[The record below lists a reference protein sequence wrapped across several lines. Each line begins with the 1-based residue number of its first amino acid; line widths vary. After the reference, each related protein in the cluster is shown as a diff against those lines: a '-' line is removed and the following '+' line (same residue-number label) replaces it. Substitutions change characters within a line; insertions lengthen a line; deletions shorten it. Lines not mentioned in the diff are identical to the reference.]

1 MAKTRTRFVCQQ
13 CGRVTLRMMGKCPQ
27 CGTFNSM
34 VEEIVVEPPR
44 TGARRP
50 AGLAR
55 SAPKRLAQIEGDAEA
70 RWPLPIEEF
79 SRVLGGGIVPG
90 SLVLVGGDP
99 GIGKSTLL
107 AQMALLLADTN
118 GPVLYVSGEE
128 SERQIKMRALRLDQ
142 SAGAPRRAEASFS
155 ENLYLV
161 TETNL
166 DVILEHIAAVQPRLV
181 VIDSIQTVFLQD
193 LTSAAGSVSQV
204 RECAVRL
211 QGLAKASGI
220 AVFLI
225 GHVTKEGTLAGPR
238 VLEHIVDTVL
248 QLEGDQYQAYR
259 LLRATKNRFGA
270 TSEVG
275 VFEMSGGG
283 MLEVSNPSE
292 AFLAE
297 RMVNTAGSAIAVT
310 MEGTR
315 PLLVE
320 IQGLTSVTAFGN
332 PRRTP
337 NGVDFNRLLLITAV
351 LTKRLGLQLG
361 DQDVFVNV
369 VGGLKISEPAADLA
383 IATALASSVRDRPAI
398 ADCALIGEI
407 GLSGE
412 LRAVSHLAQ
421 RLREAKQL
429 GFRKVVVPRTV
440 RATEGW
446 PEGLEVVAARSLR
459 EALEAALTPRER

>member
-1 MAKTRTRFVCQQ
+1 
-13 CGRVTLRMMGKCPQ
+13 
-27 CGTFNSM
+27 
-34 VEEIVVEPPR
+34 
-44 TGARRP
+44 
-50 AGLAR
+50 
-55 SAPKRLAQIEGDAEA
+55 
-70 RWPLPIEEF
+70 
-79 SRVLGGGIVPG
+79 
-90 SLVLVGGDP
+90 
-99 GIGKSTLL
+99 
-107 AQMALLLADTN
+107 
-118 GPVLYVSGEE
+118 
-128 SERQIKMRALRLDQ
+128 
-142 SAGAPRRAEASFS
+142 
-155 ENLYLV
+155 
-161 TETNL
+161 
-166 DVILEHIAAVQPRLV
+166 
-181 VIDSIQTVFLQD
+181 
-193 LTSAAGSVSQV
+193 
-204 RECAVRL
+204 
-211 QGLAKASGI
+211 
-220 AVFLI
+220 
-225 GHVTKEGTLAGPR
+225 
-238 VLEHIVDTVL
+238 
-248 QLEGDQYQAYR
+248 
-259 LLRATKNRFGA
+259 
-270 TSEVG
+270 
-275 VFEMSGGG
+275 
-283 MLEVSNPSE
+283 
-292 AFLAE
+292 
-297 RMVNTAGSAIAVT
+297 MVNTAGSAIAVT

-320 IQGLTSVTAFGN
+320 IQGLTSVTTFGN

-383 IATALASSVRDRPAI
+383 IATALASSVRDRPTI